1 MLVAVFVLLLPYHLF
16 DGINKPLWVFGGHR
30 HVPLS
35 VAAPYDHGA
44 VLVQARGEH
53 HTGSQKGIE
62 IGFNVAAPVGPG
74 NVVDEKG
81 QEAGLDADRPVGSNV
96 DLSGK
101 DRHVQDHNQ
110 NKNPAQDPDR

>member
-16 DGINKPLWVFGGHR
+16 DSMDKPLWIFGSHN

-35 VAAPYDHGA
+35 VVAPYYHGT

-53 HTGSQKGIE
+53 HAGSQKVVE

-101 DRHVQDHNQ
+101 DRHV
-110 NKNPAQDPDR
+110 